1 MNQLKIKLQKVT
13 EDARMPIKGSEQA
26 AAYDVYA
33 HSITDENGKV
43 KVGLG
48 FKTEIPKGYKG
59 IIVPR
64 SNLTKFN
71 WVLNNSFGVIDSDYR
86 GEWMAIFTPIQIGL
100 IVPDFPYGIGDRVAQ
115 IYFEEVLPISFDV
128 VPELES
134 SERGEGGF
142 GSTGLKWV
150 SAKPVVKTV
159 MENIVS
165 CTSLESH

>member
-1 MNQLKIKLQKVT
+1 MLKIKLQKVT
-13 EDARMPIKGSEQA
+13 EDARMPIKGSEHA

-33 HSITDENGKV
+33 HSITEANGKV
-43 KVGLG
+43 TVGLG

-64 SNLTKFN
+64 SNLTKFQ

-86 GEWMAIFTPIQIGL
+86 GEWMAIFTGL
-100 IVPDFPYGIGDRVAQ
+100 SEELFPYNVGDRVAQ

-128 VPELES
+128 VPELEE

-142 GSTGLKWV
+142 GSTGLK
-150 SAKPVVKTV
+150 
-159 MENIVS
+159 
-165 CTSLESH
+165 

>member
-1 MNQLKIKLQKVT
+1 MNNQSLKIKLQKVT
-13 EDARMPIKGSEQA
+13 EDARMPIKGSEHA

-33 HSITDENGKV
+33 HSITSENGKV

-64 SNLTKFN
+64 SNLTKFH
-71 WVLNNSFGVIDSDYR
+71 WILNNSYGVIDSDYR
-86 GEWMAIFTPIQIGL
+86 GEWMAVFTALEFSELIQ
-100 IVPDFPYGIGDRVAQ
+100 PFPYNVGDRVAQ

-142 GSTGLKWV
+142 GSTGLK
-150 SAKPVVKTV
+150 
-159 MENIVS
+159 
-165 CTSLESH
+165 

>member
-1 MNQLKIKLQKVT
+1 MNQPLKIKLQKVT
-13 EDARMPIKGSEQA
+13 EDARMPIKGSEHA

-64 SNLTKFN
+64 SNLTKFH
-71 WVLNNSFGVIDSDYR
+71 WVLNNSYGVIDSDYR
-86 GEWMAIFTPIQIGL
+86 GEWMAIFTSIPVLFSGNFGTTN
-100 IVPDFPYGIGDRVAQ
+100 FPYGVGDRVAQ

-128 VPELES
+128 VPELEV

-142 GSTGLKWV
+142 GSTGLK
-150 SAKPVVKTV
+150 
-159 MENIVS
+159 
-165 CTSLESH
+165 